1 MYVATELHPHRT
13 VAIKVFDPAVTA
25 RIGAERFQ
33 REIALAGKLTH
44 PGIVSVYGAGEVDG
58 LLYYVMPFIEGETL
72 RDRLDREHQ
81 LPLDDVTLIIRDV
94 ADALDHAHRR
104 DIVHRDI
111 KPQNILL
118 HEGRAFVTDFGIAKA
133 VYDQPAQSLTEE
145 GHAVGTPEY
154 MSPEQIDGSV
164 HLDARSDVYAFA
176 CVIYEMLTGEPPFR
190 GRTIQS
196 TISRQLSGT
205 PSPMRILRRTLPVA
219 LDDVV
224 ARALAKSPNDR
235 FASVVDFAS
244 AVIHAI
250 DPEAVIRFHTPT
262 GRTPRSFAT
271 ADFVTRHRRRRIL
284 RAGGAL
290 AVVAG
295 TALAVAVLSS
305 TSSAPA
311 LTTTAIRIA
320 VRAVDNLTGST
331 ANETAVD
338 LLTADL
344 IAQLH
349 HLADVEVKDRSSSV
363 ALRES
368 KLTTRQFAESLEVT
382 HVIESD
388 LEMNAD
394 ALVLKAFLA
403 DSTGRILRPARVE
416 WRANEFGLMKTRDS
430 LVRVLIGDLVAGLP
444 RPVTLGPGGRH
455 EHLLGHDQLLNGSRQ
470 LATRTVKGL
479 RGALAEFDAAIAMDP
494 DYAEAYAELSKT
506 YSVALVYRYR
516 LDIDPYDAAGR
527 ALAASDRAIR
537 LEPDLASG
545 YSARGFIQRLTMAP
559 AVPTVAS
566 FDTAKRIDPDAADAV
581 GWSSPALAMQG
592 RLEEAISEAQRAI
605 RLDKLS
611 ASRRI
616 TLAVVSIGL
625 RRYDEAARS
634 AAAARG
640 LAPELALAKAWWA
653 RALILGGR
661 GAECADADLGPHAGL
676 RALCLRAA
684 GRAGEAASI
693 IDSLQRDAA
702 ANQLTDSTFTDVLR
716 LEDLATYFAYAG
728 NATEAAAW
736 ADRAYT
742 RAPNGITVELLESD
756 LFSPVRSDPKFQT
769 VLERARR
776 RAADRLQMTRET
788 AAKRFAL

>member
-1 MYVATELHPHRT
+1 MVYVATEHHPHRT
-13 VAIKVFDPAVTA
+13 VAIKVFEPAVSA
-25 RIGAERFQ
+25 RIGEERFQ

-58 LLYYVMPFIEGETL
+58 LLYYAMPFIDGETL

-81 LPLDDVTLIIRDV
+81 LPLDDVTVLVREV

-118 HEGRAFVTDFGIAKA
+118 HEGHAFVTDFGIAKA
-133 VYDQPAQSLTEE
+133 VYEQPAQSLTED
-145 GHAVGTPEY
+145 GHAVGTAEY
-154 MSPEQIDGSV
+154 MSPEQIDGSIPV
-164 HLDARSDVYAFA
+164 DARSDVYALA
-176 CVIYEMLTGEPPFR
+176 CVVYEMLTGEAPFR

-196 TISRQLSGT
+196 TISRQLSHT
-205 PSPMRILRRTLPVA
+205 PCSMRILRRTLPVA
-219 LDDVV
+219 LDKVV

-235 FASVVDFAS
+235 FASVIEFAS
-244 AVIHAI
+244 AVIQAI
-250 DPEAVIRFHTPT
+250 DPAAVIRFHTPT

-271 ADFVTRHRRRRIL
+271 ADFVTRHRQRRIL
-284 RAGGAL
+284 RAGAAL
-290 AVVAG
+290 AIIAAAG
-295 TALAVAVLSS
+295 VAVAVLSS
-305 TSSAPA
+305 PPLPLPLPTA
-311 LTTTAIRIA
+311 AIRIA
-320 VRAVDNLTGST
+320 VRAVDNLTGSPT
-331 ANETAVD
+331 NETAVD

-344 IAQLH
+344 INQLH
-349 HLADVEVKDRSSSV
+349 RLADVEVKDRSSSV

-388 LEMNAD
+388 LEVNAD

-416 WRANEFGLMKTRDS
+416 WRASEFGLMKTRDS
-430 LVRVLIGDLVAGLP
+430 VVGALIGELVAGLP

-455 EHLLGHDQLLNGSRQ
+455 AHVGHDQLSNGARQ
-470 LATRTVKGL
+470 LAMRTVKGL
-479 RGALAEFDAAIAMDP
+479 RGALAEFDAAIAVDP
-494 DYAEAYAELSKT
+494 DYAEAYAEIAKAYT
-506 YSVALVYRYR
+506 VALVYRYR

-545 YSARGFIQRLTMAP
+545 YSARGYIQRLTMTPVA
-559 AVPTVAS
+559 PTVAS
-566 FDTAKRIDPDAADAV
+566 FDTAKRLDPNAADAV

-592 RLEEAISEAQRAI
+592 RLEDALSEAQRAI

-661 GAECADADLGPHAGL
+661 GTECADADLGPHAGL
-676 RALCLRAA
+676 RAVCLRAA
-684 GRAGEAASI
+684 GRASEAVSI

-702 ANQLTDSTFTDVLR
+702 ANHLTDSIFTDVLR

-728 NATEAAAW
+728 DATQAAVW
-736 ADRAYT
+736 ADRAYA
-742 RAPNGITVELLESD
+742 RAPNGITVELLESG
-756 LFSPVRSDPKFQT
+756 LFAPVRSDPKFQA

-776 RAADRLQMTRET
+776 RAEDRLKMTRET
-788 AAKRFAL
+788 AAKRFEP